1 MKLIPVEGNPGLARD
16 KESGAIL
23 NINTKETEAARQRKL
38 LRKQKEEEFEQ
49 LKKDVEDIK
58 SMLSQ
63 IAERL

>member
-1 MKLIPVEGNPGLARD
+1 MKLIPVEGIQGLARD

-23 NINTKETEAARQRKL
+23 NINNREVEAARQRKL
-38 LRKQKEEEFEQ
+38 LRKQKDEEFEQ

-63 IAERL
+63 IVERL